1 MESLGFAG
9 NVSFTSDDGSVIA
22 GQNASVEYLKSQS
35 FVWSERFGLRS
46 LGDLPNGSSRNY
58 VVDGS
63 ADGRVIV
70 GDAIDQD
77 STWGW
82 RAYKWTEDAGM
93 TSLGSLGDGSLVKDL
108 SADGRVAIGDVIDWT
123 PIDYGGG
130 LYVYYAIE
138 DPFIWQEYHGMR
150 RLRDVLAEGGITLGT
165 RAQGATHEL
174 LQVSPD
180 GRLLL
185 GSTSTSDPN
194 DFYSP
199 SVTTYW
205 IVDLAVP
212 EPSCLVP
219 TAIAALMFLC
229 KHRRATRRG

>member
-1 MESLGFAG
+1 
-9 NVSFTSDDGSVIA
+9 VIA
-22 GQNASVEYLKSQS
+22 GQNVSAEYLKSQS
-35 FVWSERFGLRS
+35 FVWSEGLGLRS
-46 LGDLPNGSSRNY
+46 LGDLPSGSSRNY

-70 GDAIDQD
+70 GDAIDRD
-77 STWGW
+77 SSWGW
-82 RAYKWTEDAGM
+82 RAYKWTESEGM
-93 TSLGSLGDGSLVKDL
+93 TSLGSIGDGSIVKDL

-123 PIDYGGG
+123 RFDYGGG
-130 LYVYYAIE
+130 SYGYYAFQ
-138 DPFIWQEYHGMR
+138 DPFVWQERRGML
-150 RLRDVLAEGGITLGT
+150 RLRDFLAESGILLDA
-165 RAQGATHEL
+165 REQGATHEL

-199 SVTTYW
+199 SVTKYW
-205 IVDLAVP
+205 IVDLEVP
-212 EPSCLVP
+212 EPSCLAP